1 MIPFIEKS
9 ASFHAFVLRWSRFFL
24 LVLIFFAASAKAA
37 VWKPM
42 HSIEKEWLVYQSAWN
57 SFLPYIPSQHY
68 AYHSKSI
75 QLNNRDYYQAYLTI
89 KPKET
94 YHLFIDGAFQR
105 KLEKGELVRMSLDS
119 LLKVHDKEQVIA
131 TFYSSTLEGL
141 PGDLSIE
148 KKFDQVIAQNREVQ
162 LFLNRAPAVYTHFF
176 TLGFLVLLAFS
187 GLLYAGFP
195 RYFQVY
201 FRFTDWVNWESK
213 DNAIVKSPF
222 SLANIYVLFILS
234 LLISLMAFYNGITYR
249 SGDAFF
255 VNEENYSTLMP
266 SLWFVF
272 SRTLVAYFI
281 FILQYF
287 IFQLF
292 ANLFKLKSVAN
303 LHFFKSIQTNIQ
315 FFILVFVGI
324 GLYAVYQGPAY
335 SIDMEIVSYLL
346 NAYFLIRFI
355 YFTQVFNKVL
365 SVNRLSLYA
374 YLIITEAIVILFGI
388 RELIFPQYT

>member
-9 ASFHAFVLRWSRFFL
+9 ASFHAFMLRWSRFFL
-24 LVLIFFAASAKAA
+24 WAILITTSAKAA

-42 HSIEKEWLVYQSAWN
+42 HSVEKEWLVYQSGWN

-68 AYHSKSI
+68 SYHSKSI
-75 QLNNRDYYQAYLTI
+75 QLSNRDYYKAYLTI

-105 KLEKGELVRMSLDS
+105 KLAKGELIRMSLDS
-119 LLKVHDKEQVIA
+119 LLKVHHKDQVIA
-131 TFYSSTLEGL
+131 TFYSSSLEGL

-176 TLGFLVLLAFS
+176 TLGFLSLLALM
-187 GLLYAGFP
+187 GLLFAIFP
-195 RYFQVY
+195 RYFIVY
-201 FRFTDWVNWESK
+201 FRFTDWINWETK
-213 DNAIVKSPF
+213 ENAMVKSPF
-222 SLANIYVLFILS
+222 SLANLYILFILS

-255 VNEENYSTLMP
+255 VNEENYNTLIP

-272 SRTLVAYFI
+272 SRTLLAYFI
-281 FILQYF
+281 FIIQYF

-303 LHFFKSIQTNIQ
+303 LHFFKSIQANIQ
-315 FFILVFVGI
+315 FFIIVFVGI
-324 GLYAVYQGPAY
+324 GLYAIYQGPAY

-346 NAYFLIRFI
+346 NIYLLIRFI

-388 RELIFPQYT
+388 RELIFPQYS

>member
-1 MIPFIEKS
+1 MIPFIKKS
-9 ASFHAFVLRWSRFFL
+9 ASFHALVLRWSRFFL
-24 LVLIFFAASAKAA
+24 WAFLFTTSAQAA
-37 VWKPM
+37 VWKPL
-42 HSIEKEWLVYQSAWN
+42 HSIEKEWLVYQSSWN

-75 QLNNRDYYQAYLTI
+75 QLSNREYYQAYLTI

-105 KLEKGELVRMSLDS
+105 KLEKGELIRFSLDS
-119 LLKVHDKEQVIA
+119 LLKEHHKEQVIA

-141 PGDLSIE
+141 PGELSID

-162 LFLNRAPAVYTHFF
+162 LFLNRASGVYTHFF
-176 TLGFLVLLAFS
+176 TLGFLAILAFL
-187 GLLYAGFP
+187 GLLFAGFN

-201 FRFTDWVNWESK
+201 FRFSDWVNWESK
-213 DNAIVKSPF
+213 ENAIVKSPF
-222 SLANIYVLFILS
+222 ALANLYVLFILS
-234 LLISLMAFYNGITYR
+234 FLIALMAFYNGITYR

-266 SLWFVF
+266 SLWFIF
-272 SRTLVAYFI
+272 SRTLLAYLI
-281 FILQYF
+281 FIIQYF

-303 LHFFKSIQTNIQ
+303 LHFFKSIQANIQ
-315 FFILVFVGI
+315 FFILVFISI
-324 GLYAVYQGPAY
+324 GLYAVYRGPAY
-335 SIDMEIVSYLL
+335 SIDLEIVSYLL
-346 NAYFLIRFI
+346 NAYVIIRFV

>member
-1 MIPFIEKS
+1 MIPFIKKS
-9 ASFHAFVLRWSRFFL
+9 ASFHALVLRWSRFFL
-24 LVLIFFAASAKAA
+24 WVFLFTTSAHAA
-37 VWKPM
+37 VWKPL
-42 HSIEKEWLVYQSAWN
+42 HSIEKEWLVYQSSWN

-75 QLNNRDYYQAYLTI
+75 QLSNREYYQAYLTI

-105 KLEKGELVRMSLDS
+105 KLEKGELIRFSLDS
-119 LLKVHDKEQVIA
+119 LLKEHHKEQVIA

-141 PGDLSIE
+141 PGELSID

-162 LFLNRAPAVYTHFF
+162 LFLNRASGVYTHFF
-176 TLGFLVLLAFS
+176 TLGFLAILAFL
-187 GLLYAGFP
+187 GLLFAGFN

-201 FRFTDWVNWESK
+201 FRFSDWVNWESK
-213 DNAIVKSPF
+213 ENAIVKSPF
-222 SLANIYVLFILS
+222 SLANLYVLFILS
-234 LLISLMAFYNGITYR
+234 FLIAFMAFYNGITYR

-266 SLWFVF
+266 SLWFIF
-272 SRTLVAYFI
+272 SRTLLAYLI
-281 FILQYF
+281 FIIQYF

-303 LHFFKSIQTNIQ
+303 LHFFKSIQANIQ
-315 FFILVFVGI
+315 FFILVFISI
-324 GLYAVYQGPAY
+324 GLYAVYRGPAY
-335 SIDMEIVSYLL
+335 SIDLEIVSYLL
-346 NAYFLIRFI
+346 NAYVIIRFV

>member
-1 MIPFIEKS
+1 MIPFIKKS
-9 ASFHAFVLRWSRFFL
+9 ASFHALVLRWSRFFL
-24 LVLIFFAASAKAA
+24 WAFLFTTSAQAA
-37 VWKPM
+37 VWKPL
-42 HSIEKEWLVYQSAWN
+42 HSIEKEWLVYQSSWN

-75 QLNNRDYYQAYLTI
+75 QLSNREYYQAYLTI

-105 KLEKGELVRMSLDS
+105 KLEKGELIRFSLDS
-119 LLKVHDKEQVIA
+119 LLKEHHKEQVIA

-141 PGDLSIE
+141 PGELSID

-162 LFLNRAPAVYTHFF
+162 LFLNRASGVYTHFF
-176 TLGFLVLLAFS
+176 TLGFLAILAFL
-187 GLLYAGFP
+187 GLLFAGFN

-201 FRFTDWVNWESK
+201 FRFSDWVNWESK
-213 DNAIVKSPF
+213 ENAIVKSPF
-222 SLANIYVLFILS
+222 SLANLYVLFILS
-234 LLISLMAFYNGITYR
+234 FLIALMAFYNGITYR

-266 SLWFVF
+266 SLWFIF
-272 SRTLVAYFI
+272 SRTLLAYLI
-281 FILQYF
+281 FIIQYF

-303 LHFFKSIQTNIQ
+303 LHFFKSIQANIQ
-315 FFILVFVGI
+315 FFILVFISI
-324 GLYAVYQGPAY
+324 GLYAVYRGPAY
-335 SIDMEIVSYLL
+335 SIDLEIVSYLL
-346 NAYFLIRFI
+346 NAYVIIRFV

>member
-1 MIPFIEKS
+1 MIPFIKKS

-24 LVLIFFAASAKAA
+24 WAFLLTTTAQAA

-42 HSIEKEWLVYQSAWN
+42 HSLTKEWLVYQSSWN

-89 KPKET
+89 MPKET

-105 KLEKGELVRMSLDS
+105 KLEKGQLVRMSLDS
-119 LLKVHDKEQVIA
+119 LFKQHHKEQVIA

-141 PGDLSIE
+141 PGDLRIE

-176 TLGFLVLLAFS
+176 TLSFLALLVFL
-187 GLLYAGFP
+187 GLLFAGFP

-201 FRFTDWVNWESK
+201 FRFSDWVNWESK
-213 DNAIVKSPF
+213 ENAIVKSPF
-222 SLANIYVLFILS
+222 ALANVFVLFILS
-234 LLISLMAFYNGITYR
+234 FLISLIAFYNGITYR

-272 SRTLVAYFI
+272 SRTLLAYFI

-287 IFQLF
+287 LFQLF

-303 LHFFKSIQTNIQ
+303 LHFFKSIQANIQ
-315 FFILVFVGI
+315 FFIMVFIGI
-324 GLYAVYQGPAY
+324 GLYAIYQGPAY
-335 SIDMEIVSYLL
+335 VIDMEIVSYFL

>member
-1 MIPFIEKS
+1 MIPFIKKS
-9 ASFHAFVLRWSRFFL
+9 ASFHALVLRWSRFFL
-24 LVLIFFAASAKAA
+24 WVFLFTTSAHAA
-37 VWKPM
+37 VWKPL
-42 HSIEKEWLVYQSAWN
+42 HSIEKEWLVYQSSWN

-75 QLNNRDYYQAYLTI
+75 QLSNREYYQAYLTI

-94 YHLFIDGAFQR
+94 YHLFIDGAFQS
-105 KLEKGELVRMSLDS
+105 KLEKGELIRFSLDS
-119 LLKVHDKEQVIA
+119 LLKEHHKEQVIA
-131 TFYSSTLEGL
+131 TFYSGTLEGL
-141 PGDLSIE
+141 PGELSID

-162 LFLNRAPAVYTHFF
+162 LFLNRASGVYTHFF
-176 TLGFLVLLAFS
+176 TLGFLAILAFL
-187 GLLYAGFP
+187 GLLFAGFN

-201 FRFTDWVNWESK
+201 FRFSDWVNWESK
-213 DNAIVKSPF
+213 ENAIVKSPF
-222 SLANIYVLFILS
+222 SLANLYVLFILS
-234 LLISLMAFYNGITYR
+234 FLIALMAFYNGITYR

-266 SLWFVF
+266 SLWFIF
-272 SRTLVAYFI
+272 SRTLLAYLI
-281 FILQYF
+281 FIIQYF

-303 LHFFKSIQTNIQ
+303 LHFFKSIQANIQ
-315 FFILVFVGI
+315 FFILVFISI
-324 GLYAVYQGPAY
+324 GLYAVYRGPAY
-335 SIDMEIVSYLL
+335 SIDLEIVSYLL
-346 NAYFLIRFI
+346 NAYVIIRFV

>member
-1 MIPFIEKS
+1 MIPFIKKS
-9 ASFHAFVLRWSRFFL
+9 ASFHALVLRWSRFFL
-24 LVLIFFAASAKAA
+24 WVFLFTTSAHAA
-37 VWKPM
+37 VWKPL
-42 HSIEKEWLVYQSAWN
+42 HSIEKEWLVYQSSWN

-75 QLNNRDYYQAYLTI
+75 QLSNREYYQAYLTI

-105 KLEKGELVRMSLDS
+105 KLEKGELIRFSLDS
-119 LLKVHDKEQVIA
+119 LLKEHHKEQVIA
-131 TFYSSTLEGL
+131 TFYSGTLEGL
-141 PGDLSIE
+141 PGELSID

-162 LFLNRAPAVYTHFF
+162 LFLNRASGVYTHFF
-176 TLGFLVLLAFS
+176 TLGFLAILAFL
-187 GLLYAGFP
+187 GLLFAGFN

-201 FRFTDWVNWESK
+201 FRFSDWVNWESK
-213 DNAIVKSPF
+213 ENAIVKSPF
-222 SLANIYVLFILS
+222 ALANLYVLFILS
-234 LLISLMAFYNGITYR
+234 FLIALMAFYNGITYR

-266 SLWFVF
+266 SLWFIF
-272 SRTLVAYFI
+272 SRTLLAYLI
-281 FILQYF
+281 FIIQYF

-303 LHFFKSIQTNIQ
+303 LHFFKSIQANIQ
-315 FFILVFVGI
+315 FFILVFISI
-324 GLYAVYQGPAY
+324 GLYAVYRGPAY
-335 SIDMEIVSYLL
+335 SIDLEIVSYLL
-346 NAYFLIRFI
+346 NAYVIIRFV